1 MYLLIFHGN
10 ERGRYIL
17 SQAKLAPT
25 GITVPCL
32 VGATSSLRSTSFGNV
47 PILFDRDLEVAPTGI
62 TLLLP
67 GSSLLLYALCPMPYA
82 LCALQKISCQCGV
95 FLYTGTSREVKSVD
109 PFPAKNLPTQGV
121 SPDHLAERVQT
132 RLQ

>member
-1 MYLLIFHGN
+1 M
-10 ERGRYIL
+10 
-17 SQAKLAPT
+17 
-25 GITVPCL
+25 PCL

-67 GSSLLLYALCPMPYA
+67 GSSLLLYALCSTWPEPVEG
-82 LCALQKISCQCGV
+82 CALQKISCQCGV

-109 PFPAKNLPTQGV
+109 PFPAKDLPTQGV
-121 SPDHLAERVQT
+121 SPDYLAERVQT